1 MALGAVFGLLV
12 GIGALAKGLLQDA
25 AVMGRNKQIRKKIEG
40 HRTMVSEHHAK
51 IQKESRASNPREA
64 LIAYWER
71 RIRQVEQEILRL
83 EERLRRH

>member
-1 MALGAVFGLLV
+1 MTPGAVFGAPVRV
-12 GIGALAKGLLQDA
+12 GAWVEWLLQDA

-40 HRTMVSEHHAK
+40 HQRMVLEHHGK
-51 IQKESRASNPREA
+51 IQKELSAPNPREA

-83 EERLRRH
+83 EEKLRRY

>member
-12 GIGALAKGLLQDA
+12 GIGALVKGLLQDA

-40 HRTMVSEHHAK
+40 HQTMVLEHHAK
-51 IQKESRASNPREA
+51 IQKELRASNPREA